1 MLKNRIIYVAVL
13 LVLCLF
19 RIAYTGYVAGMLL
32 LMALVLPV
40 FSWLLSLPGALY
52 TQVLLTVPDQVI
64 RGGEATLTLTLRQS
78 RLFATGAVR
87 GKLRT
92 TSVVTGEVHKIR
104 LKSVYD
110 GFPLDTSHCCQYE
123 CSLRGLRILDLMGL
137 FPMPVKKVAP
147 VTVTVVPFPAEPPEH
162 PDWAMG
168 AQLVA
173 RPFSGGGNP
182 YDLREYR
189 TGDTLRSI
197 HWKKSAALDKTV
209 VRDTLEPVERIAS
222 IWIDWPEDADCR
234 DLALDQLAWCLIYLN
249 QNNAGLQLRWLDA
262 EGKEQSILAPQGELD
277 HVMEQMLGQK
287 AGQPA
292 AAARMRPGEIHL
304 SGGVGGEAAS
314 Q

>member
-137 FPMPVKKVAP
+137 FPMPVKK
-147 VTVTVVPFPAEPPEH
+147 
-162 PDWAMG
+162 AMG

-262 EGKEQSILAPQGELD
+262 EGKEQSILAPQGSWI
-277 HVMEQMLGQK
+277 M
-287 AGQPA
+287 
-292 AAARMRPGEIHL
+292 
-304 SGGVGGEAAS
+304 
-314 Q
+314 

>member
-1 MLKNRIIYVAVL
+1 MLKNRIVYVAVL
-13 LVLCLF
+13 LILCLF

-32 LMALVLPV
+32 LMALILPI
-40 FSWLLSLPGALY
+40 FSWLLTLPGALY

-78 RLFATGAVR
+78 RLFATGPVR
-87 GKLRT
+87 GRLRT
-92 TSVVTGEVHKIR
+92 TSLVTGEVKKIK

-110 GFPLDTSHCCQYE
+110 GFPLDTEHCCQYE
-123 CSLRGLRILDLMGL
+123 CSLKGLRILDLMGL
-137 FPMPVKKVAP
+137 LPMPVKKVAP
-147 VTVTVVPFPAEPPEH
+147 VTVTVMPFPEEPPEH
-162 PDWAMG
+162 PDWSMG
-168 AQLVA
+168 AQLIA

-209 VRDTLEPVERIAS
+209 VRDTLEPVERVAS
-222 IWIDWPEDADCR
+222 VWLDWPADPSGR

-262 EGKEQSILAPQGELD
+262 QGKEQSILAPQGELD
-277 HVMEQMLGQK
+277 GIMASML
-287 AGQPA
+287 AQPA
-292 AAARMRPGEIHL
+292 GLCCDPQRLRPGEILL
-304 SGGVGGEAAS
+304 SAGIGGEAHV
-314 Q
+314 

>member
-1 MLKNRIIYVAVL
+1 MLKNRIVYVVVL
-13 LVLCLF
+13 LILCLF

-32 LMALVLPV
+32 LMALILPI

-78 RLFATGAVR
+78 RLFATGPVR

-92 TSVVTGEVHKIR
+92 TSLVTGEVKKIKLR
-104 LKSVYD
+104 SVYD
-110 GFPLDTSHCCQYE
+110 GFPLDTDHCCQYE
-123 CSLRGLRILDLMGL
+123 CSLKGLRIMDLMGL
-137 FPMPVKKVAP
+137 LPMPVKKVAP
-147 VTVTVVPFPAEPPEH
+147 VTVTVMPFPEEPPEH
-162 PDWAMG
+162 PDWSMG
-168 AQLVA
+168 AQLIA

-222 IWIDWPEDADCR
+222 IWLDWPSDPSGR

-262 EGKEQSILAPQGELD
+262 QGQEQNILAPQGELD
-277 HVMEQMLGQK
+277 GIMASMLS
-287 AGQPA
+287 QPA
-292 AAARMRPGEIHL
+292 GLRCEPQRLRPGEILL
-304 SGGVGGEAAS
+304 SAGIGGEGVS
-314 Q
+314 